1 MTSTPPRALSLAQS
15 TGDSMH
21 LGNYLGALRQ
31 WVGMQDEFE
40 TFFGVAN
47 LHSLNEWP
55 DPAELRERTLRT
67 AAQIIGAGIDPQRSV
82 VFVQSQVRPHT
93 ELMWVLSCL
102 TGFGQASRMTQF
114 KDKAAKRGTDST
126 NVGLFTY
133 PILMAADILLYQA
146 DKVPVG
152 EDQRQHLELTRDLA
166 ERFNHTYGE
175 TFVVPEPHILK
186 SVGKIQD
193 LQDPLAKMSKSSV
206 SPNGRIDLLDDPK
219 AIMKRF
225 KSAVTDSGSEVRF
238 DVETKP
244 GVSNLLTI
252 LAAVTG
258 TSIPDLEREFE
269 GKMYGHLKVAVGEA
283 VVEALAP
290 IRTRTLELLDDRAEL
305 ERILADGNARAA
317 EVAEATV
324 ADTYAKIG
332 LLRAR

>member
-1 MTSTPPRALSLAQS
+1 MESKPRALSLAQS

-31 WVGMQDEFE
+31 WVDMQDDFQ

-55 DPAELRERTLRT
+55 DPAVLRERTLRT
-67 AAQIIGAGIDPQRSV
+67 AAQIIGAGIDPERSV

-102 TGFGQASRMTQF
+102 TGFGRAERMTQF

-133 PILMAADILLYQA
+133 PILMAADILIYQA
-146 DKVPVG
+146 HKVPVG

-166 ERFNHTYGE
+166 DRFNNTYGE

-193 LQDPLAKMSKSSV
+193 LQNPESKMSKSSA
-206 SPNGRIDLLDDPK
+206 SPNGRIDLLDEPK
-219 AIMKRF
+219 VIMKRF

-238 DVETKP
+238 DEESKP
-244 GVSNLLTI
+244 GVSNLLNI
-252 LAAVTG
+252 LSAIMRTPIA
-258 TSIPDLEREFE
+258 DLEREFE

-283 VVEALAP
+283 VVDHLTP
-290 IRTRTLELLDDRAEL
+290 IRERTNELLDDRAEL
-305 ERILADGNARAA
+305 ERIIAAGNARALEIA
-317 EVAEATV
+317 DATV
-324 ADTYAKIG
+324 ADVYDKIG
-332 LLRAR
+332 LLR